1 MESAAVS
8 FDTLAY
14 MRRLEA
20 AGVERAQ
27 AEAHAGAV
35 GDAVAGSAATRAD
48 LAAMETR
55 MSARLY
61 GAIAV
66 VCGLA
71 IAGAGVVVGVL
82 AWLLP

>member
-1 MESAAVS
+1 MT

-27 AEAHAGAV
+27 AEAHADAMR
-35 GDAVAGSAATRAD
+35 DAVAESAATRAD
-48 LAAMETR
+48 LSAMETR
-55 MSARLY
+55 MTARLY

-66 VCGLA
+66 VCGLP
-71 IAGAGVVVGVL
+71 IAGAGVVIGVV

>member
-1 MESAAVS
+1 MS

-35 GDAVAGSAATRAD
+35 GGSAATRAD
-48 LAAMETR
+48 LSAMETR

-66 VCGLA
+66 VGGLSV
-71 IAGAGVVVGVL
+71 AGAGVVVGVL